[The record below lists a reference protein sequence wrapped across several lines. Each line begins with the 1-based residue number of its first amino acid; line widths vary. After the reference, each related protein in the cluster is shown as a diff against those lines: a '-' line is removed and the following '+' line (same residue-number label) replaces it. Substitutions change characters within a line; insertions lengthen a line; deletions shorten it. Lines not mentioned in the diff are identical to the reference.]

1 MINDQIHDREVRLI
15 GSDGSQLGVM
25 SKLEAQRIADSQ
37 GLDLVK
43 IAANAKPAVCK
54 IMDYGKYR
62 FDEIKKEKEFKK
74 AQKIIEV
81 KEIRLSQTIDIGD
94 INTKLKQAR
103 EFLIDGN
110 KVRVNLR
117 MQGRQQAHPEISL
130 EVLNKF
136 AEKLSDISTIDKNP
150 TTEGRIMFL
159 MLSPL
164 KNK

>member
-25 SKLEAQRIADSQ
+25 SKFEAQRIADSQ

-74 AQKIIEV
+74 AQKINEV

>member
-1 MINDQIHDREVRLI
+1 LINNQIYDREVRLI
-15 GSDGSQLGVM
+15 ADDGAQLGVM
-25 SKLEAQRIADSQ
+25 SKFDAQKRAEAA

-54 IMDYGKYR
+54 IMDYGKFR
-62 FDEIKKEKEFKK
+62 FDEMKKEKEIKK
-74 AQKIIEV
+74 AQKIVEI

-94 INTKLKQAR
+94 FNTKLKHAK
-103 EFLIDGN
+103 EFLEQGN
-110 KVRVNLR
+110 KVRVNLK
-117 MQGRQQAHPEISL
+117 MQGRQQAHPEVSL

-136 AEKLSDISTIDKNP
+136 AEQISEICIIDKKP
-150 TTEGRIMFL
+150 TTEGRVMFL

>member
-1 MINDQIHDREVRLI
+1 MINDQIYDREVRLI
-15 GSDGSQLGVM
+15 AKDGAQLGVM
-25 SKLEAQRIADSQ
+25 SKMDAQRIADAA

-54 IMDYGKYR
+54 VMDYGKYR
-62 FDEIKKEKEFKK
+62 FDEMKKEKEIKK
-74 AQKIIEV
+74 AQKVIEV

-94 INTKLKQAR
+94 INTKCKQAR
-103 EFLIDGN
+103 DFLVEGN
-110 KVRVNLR
+110 KVRVNLK

-136 AEKLSDISTIDKNP
+136 AEKLSDVSTIDKNP
-150 TTEGRIMFL
+150 TTEGRVMFL

-164 KNK
+164 KK